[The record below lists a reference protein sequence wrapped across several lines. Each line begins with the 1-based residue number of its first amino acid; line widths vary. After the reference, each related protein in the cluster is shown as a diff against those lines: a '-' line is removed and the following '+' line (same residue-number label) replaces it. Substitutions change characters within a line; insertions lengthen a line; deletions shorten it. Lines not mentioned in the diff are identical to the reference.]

1 MCLRLTISRVT
12 GKPIK
17 VYKILRYP
25 ELTSPVYPQKWEFDR
40 IEMIK
45 RYDIVISG
53 ILDYCNTGLQVK
65 LNVGFHSCRTLK
77 DAYKIVGKGERIFE
91 AEIPAYASY
100 ICGDYQDILSQA
112 LSIRPYWYKPVKILG
127 FQFFIRKKIKE
138 DKLKE

>member
-1 MCLRLTISRVT
+1 MCLRLTISKVA

-17 VYKILRYP
+17 VYKVLRYP
-25 ELTSPVYPQKWEFDR
+25 ELTSPVYTQKWEFDR
-40 IEMIK
+40 IEMI
-45 RYDIVISG
+45 RMHYITTFGTLNNSG
-53 ILDYCNTGLQVK
+53 ESLQVK

-77 DAYKIVGKGERIFE
+77 DAYRIVGKGERIFE
-91 AEIPAYASY
+91 AEIPAYAPY

-127 FQFFIRKKIKE
+127 FRFFIRKKIKE